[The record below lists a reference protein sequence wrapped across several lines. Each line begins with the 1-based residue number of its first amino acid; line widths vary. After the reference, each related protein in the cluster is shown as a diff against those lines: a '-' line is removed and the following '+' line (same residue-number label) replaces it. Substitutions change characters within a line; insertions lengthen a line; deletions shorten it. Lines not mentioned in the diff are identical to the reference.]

1 MISNPNLILY
11 ACIAKGPTILAEF
24 SSKEAGIESLAQ
36 KCIEKTPPFHSM
48 FSHTVSKRTYT
59 FLIDDPF
66 AFFLIYHEDLDKS
79 ESFWFLDR
87 LKCAFEDFLLTG
99 LMVGTDNLA
108 PNCLQSHFNPIFS
121 KILGF
126 ELVTSTSSSPSS
138 SPTKESRNPSLD
150 SSKGKRTV
158 MASMLGEPIKGL
170 KKKKRSGGL
179 EVNGVEAKDGA
190 GGGTGTGTGM
200 ENKVD
205 VSDDFRDFP
214 ASVQKGGGYVVGGD
228 RQQKAKQTWRKHV
241 WVVLVLDLLVCAAL
255 FGIWL
260 YVCRGFQC
268 VDG

>member
-1 MISNPNLILY
+1 MISNPNLIFY

-36 KCIEKTPPFHSM
+36 KCIEKTPPLHSM

-66 AFFLIYHEDLDKS
+66 AYFLIFHEDLEKS

-99 LMVGTDNLA
+99 LIVGTDNLT

-121 KILGF
+121 EIMALDL
-126 ELVTSTSSSPSS
+126 ESVT
-138 SPTKESRNPSLD
+138 SPTKESRNSSLD
-150 SSKGKRTV
+150 SNKGKRTV
-158 MASMLGEPIKGL
+158 VAPLLGNPIKEL

-179 EVNGVEAKDGA
+179 EVKGGEAKDG
-190 GGGTGTGTGM
+190 GGGIGM

-205 VSDDFRDFP
+205 VSDGFRDFP
-214 ASVQKGGGYVVGGD
+214 VSMQKSGAAGFYLGGGD

-241 WVVLVLDLLVCAAL
+241 WVVLILDLLVCATL

-260 YVCRGFQC
+260 WVCRGFQC
-268 VDG
+268 IDG